1 MSLVVEVKEE
11 EEDGVNK
18 FLLPDTPSTILSIP
32 IIKKLTANI
41 SINRNRPKKGL
52 VRTINDTTIDNIPTP
67 YKKCSWPFWESHI
80 QNSMNYS

>member
-1 MSLVVEVKEE
+1 MSLVVEVKE

-67 YKKCSWPFWESHI
+67 IRNALGHFGSLLSKTP
-80 QNSMNYS
+80 